1 MNDDMEKDFNFTGKS
16 IIIDNIRL
24 PVNRIIIIIILKT
37 QASNSD
43 NVRLVYFRL
52 VSPGF

>member
-24 PVNRIIIIIILKT
+24 PVNRIIIIILKT

-43 NVRLVYFRL
+43 NVRLVYSRL